1 MSQKSQFTSA
11 AAPTQKPSVDQWKNA
26 VGMTT
31 GLACNLGRD
40 DKARKAAP
48 EAVKA
53 FTGAAA
59 AMLMPYLDMHESVAA
74 TLLERGT
81 SAEQRAERINR
92 AYTTG
97 VSKMCAAAL
106 TVADVA
112 RVVVESGGAKQAA
125 GLQMLASMLDGM
137 VRDEISGAARDP
149 QDREFM
155 QRVKSQSGLGGGAKM
170 AGPQNG

>member
-1 MSQKSQFTSA
+1 MSQKLQFDTA
-11 AAPTQKPSVDQWKNA
+11 AAPARKPSVDQWKNA

-31 GLACNLGRD
+31 GIACTLDRD
-40 DKARKAAP
+40 DASRRAAP

-53 FTGAAA
+53 FSGAATA
-59 AMLMPYLDMHESVAA
+59 LLLPYLDMHESVAG
-74 TLLERGT
+74 TLLESGQ
-81 SAEQRAERINR
+81 SSGQRAERIAR
-92 AYTTG
+92 ATTTG

-112 RVVVESGGAKQAA
+112 RILAATEGVKQRP

-137 VRDEISGAARDP
+137 VRDEISGATRDP

-155 QRVKSQSGLGGGAKM
+155 QRVRSQSGLRAAAPK
-170 AGPQNG
+170 NG